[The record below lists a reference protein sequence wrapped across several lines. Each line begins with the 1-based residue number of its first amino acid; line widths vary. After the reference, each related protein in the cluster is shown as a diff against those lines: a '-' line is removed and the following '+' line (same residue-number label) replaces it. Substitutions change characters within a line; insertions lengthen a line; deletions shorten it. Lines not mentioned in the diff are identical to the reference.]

1 MSSVV
6 NLVGIGSIEEE
17 KKFGITGNKA
27 ILIMVRVT
35 KQKVDTI
42 KKRLKENFQ
51 KANEFMESLKDEK
64 MMIDAE
70 DKAAAIKLKLERNLE
85 N

>member
-6 NLVGIGSIEEE
+6 NLYGIGSSEEE
-17 KKFGITGNKA
+17 KKFGITGSKA
-27 ILIMVRVT
+27 TLIMVRVK

-51 KANEFMESLKDEK
+51 EVNEFM
-64 MMIDAE
+64 
-70 DKAAAIKLKLERNLE
+70 
-85 N
+85 

>member
-1 MSSVV
+1 
-6 NLVGIGSIEEE
+6 
-17 KKFGITGNKA
+17 
-27 ILIMVRVT
+27 MVRVT

-64 MMIDAE
+64 MMTDVE
-70 DKAAAIKLKLERNLE
+70 DKAAAIKLKVERNLE